1 MRHPKHFA
9 KTSPDKIAYL
19 MIGSGKSLTY
29 AELELRS
36 NQGAHALRSLG
47 ICKGDHIA
55 FLMENRLEFMEIC
68 WAAQRSGTIFTAISR
83 YLTADEAAYIA
94 QDCGAKVFITSD
106 KYFDTGAEILG
117 QLDDDVHGI
126 MVGGAAQGF
135 QSWET
140 LVASMPTTPIEDE
153 CAGVAMLYSSGTTGR
168 PKGIVRS
175 YEFEAL
181 DSMSPV
187 LLNVCEVM
195 GKMAADS
202 IYLSPAPLYHSAP
215 LGVGMVAAALG
226 ATTMIMER
234 FDAEALLAAIEKYKI
249 THTQVVPTMFVRALK
264 LPDEARAR
272 YDTSTLTCAIHV
284 AAPCPIE
291 IKRSMIAWW
300 GPILLE
306 YYAGT
311 EGNGV
316 TAANSEEWLAHPG
329 TVGKALIGKI
339 RILDDDGSELPVG
352 KTGDVYFD
360 AGLKFSYHGDAE
372 KTANSHTKEGWSTL
386 GDIGFLDEDGFLYLT
401 DRRAY
406 TIISGG
412 VNIYPQECEDL
423 LITHP
428 KVIDAAVFGVPN
440 EEFGEAVKAVVQ
452 PVNFASA
459 DKTLEAELIAYC
471 REHLSVIKAPQS
483 VDFREELPRT
493 PTGKLIKRH
502 LKAEYW
508 PQQNE

>member
-9 KTSPDKIAYL
+9 KTSPDKIAYQ

-29 AELELRS
+29 SELESRA

-47 ICKGDHIA
+47 LEAGDHIA
-55 FLMENRLEFMEIC
+55 FLLENRLEFMEIC
-68 WAAQRSGTIFTAISR
+68 WAAQRSGAIFTAISR
-83 YLTADEAAYIA
+83 YLTADEATYIA
-94 QDCGAKVFITSD
+94 IDCGAKVFITSD
-106 KYFDTGAEILG
+106 KYVDTGTEILG
-117 QLDDDVHGI
+117 QLDNDVHG
-126 MVGGAAQGF
+126 MMLGETTTGF
-135 QSWET
+135 QSWDA
-140 LVASMPTTPIEDE
+140 LVSSMPTTPIDDE
-153 CAGVAMLYSSGTTGR
+153 CAGIAMLYSSGTTGR
-168 PKGIVRS
+168 PKGIVRA
-175 YEFEAL
+175 YEFESL
-181 DSMSPV
+181 ESMSPV
-187 LLNVCEVM
+187 LLNVCAVM
-195 GKMAADS
+195 GEMNSKS

-226 ATTMIMER
+226 ATTMILER
-234 FDAEALLAAIEKYKI
+234 FDAEEMLAAIEKYQI

-264 LPDEARAR
+264 LPEDVRAK
-272 YDTSTLTCAIHV
+272 YDLLTLICAIHV

-291 IKRSMIAWW
+291 IKRAMIDWW

-339 RILDDDGSELPVG
+339 RILDDDGNELSTGEV
-352 KTGDVYFD
+352 GDVYFD
-360 AGLKFSYHGDAE
+360 AGLKFSYHGNDE
-372 KTANSHTKEGWSTL
+372 KTASSHTKQGWSTL
-386 GDIGFLDEDGFLYLT
+386 GDIGKLDEDGFLYLT

-412 VNIYPQECEDL
+412 VNIYPQECEYL

-428 KVIDAAVFGVPN
+428 KIIDAAVFGVPD
-440 EEFGEAVKAVVQ
+440 EVFGEAVKAVVQ
-452 PVNFASA
+452 PMDFADA
-459 DKTLEAELIAYC
+459 DDALEAELIAFC

-483 VDFREELPRT
+483 IDFRETLPRT

-508 PQQNE
+508 PQQN

>member
-9 KTSPDKIAYL
+9 KTSPDKIAYQ

-29 AELELRS
+29 AELEKRS

-47 ICKGDHIA
+47 VNTGDHIA
-55 FLMENRLEFMEIC
+55 FLLENRLEFMEIC

-83 YLTADEAAYIA
+83 FLTADEATYIA

-106 KYFDTGAEILG
+106 KYIETGTEILS
-117 QLDDDVHGI
+117 QLGKDVHGM
-126 MVGGAAQGF
+126 MVGDAASGF
-135 QSWET
+135 QPWEQ
-140 LVASMPTTPIEDE
+140 LVSSMPTTPIEDE
-153 CAGVAMLYSSGTTGR
+153 CAGIAMLYSSGTTGR
-168 PKGIVRS
+168 PKGIVRE
-175 YEFEAL
+175 YEFESL

-187 LLNVCEVM
+187 LLNVCGVM
-195 GKMAADS
+195 GKMQPDS

-215 LGVGMVAAALG
+215 LGVSMVAAALG
-226 ATTMIMER
+226 ATTMVMER
-234 FDAEALLAAIEKYKI
+234 FDAEEMLAAIEKYQI

-264 LPDEARAR
+264 LPADVREQ
-272 YDTSTLTCAIHV
+272 YDISTLVCAIHV
-284 AAPCPIE
+284 AAPCPVE
-291 IKRSMIAWW
+291 IKREMIDWW

-311 EGNGV
+311 EGNGA
-316 TAANSEEWLAHPG
+316 TATNSEEWLAHPG
-329 TVGKALIGKI
+329 SVGRSLIGTI
-339 RILDDDGSELPVG
+339 RILDDEGDELPIGEV
-352 KTGDVYFD
+352 GDVYFD
-360 AGLKFSYHGDAE
+360 AGLKFSYHGDEE
-372 KTANSHTKEGWSTL
+372 KTANSHTSKGWSTL
-386 GDIGFLDEDGFLYLT
+386 GDIGRLDEDGFLYLT

-428 KVIDAAVFGVPN
+428 KIIDAAVFGVPD
-440 EEFGEAVKAVVQ
+440 EVFGEAVKAVVQ
-452 PVNFASA
+452 PIDFASA
-459 DKTLEAELIAYC
+459 NAALEVELITWC
-471 REHLSVIKAPQS
+471 RENLSVIKAPQS
-483 VDFREELPRT
+483 IDFRETLPRT

-508 PQQNE
+508 PS

>member
-9 KTSPDKIAYL
+9 KISPDKIAYQ
-19 MIGSGKSLTY
+19 MIASGKSLTY
-29 AELELRS
+29 AELEMRA
-36 NQGAHALRSLG
+36 NQGAHALRALG
-47 ICKGDHIA
+47 ISKGDHIA
-55 FLMENRLEFMEIC
+55 FLLENRLEFMEIC

-83 YLTADEAAYIA
+83 YLTADEATYIA

-106 KYFDTGAEILG
+106 KYAETGSEILN
-117 QLDDDVHGI
+117 QLGEDVHGM
-126 MVGGAAQGF
+126 MVGETTSGF
-135 QSWET
+135 QSWEE
-140 LVASMPTTPIEDE
+140 LISSMPTTPIDDE
-153 CAGVAMLYSSGTTGR
+153 CAGIAMLYSSGTTGR
-168 PKGIVRS
+168 PKGIVRA
-175 YEFEAL
+175 YEFESL

-187 LLNVCEVM
+187 LMNVCSVM
-195 GKMAADS
+195 GEMNPNS

-226 ATTMIMER
+226 ATTIIMER
-234 FDAEALLAAIEKYKI
+234 FEAEEMLAAIEKYKI

-264 LPDEARAR
+264 LPEEARTR
-272 YDTSTLTCAIHV
+272 YDISTLTCAIHV

-291 IKRSMIAWW
+291 IKRTMIEWW

-316 TAANSEEWLAHPG
+316 TAANSKEWLTHPG

-339 RILDDDGSELPVG
+339 RILDDDGNELPTGEV
-352 KTGDVYFD
+352 GDVYFD
-360 AGLKFSYHGDAE
+360 AGLKFSYHGDVE
-372 KTANSHTKEGWSTL
+372 KTANSHTSEGWSTL
-386 GDIGFLDEDGFLYLT
+386 GDIGKLDEDGFLYLT

-428 KVIDAAVFGVPN
+428 KIIDAAVFGVPD
-440 EEFGEAVKAVVQ
+440 EVFGEAVKAVVQ
-452 PVNFASA
+452 PMDFTNAGVA
-459 DKTLEAELIAYC
+459 LEAELIAFC
-471 REHLSVIKAPQS
+471 REHLSLIKAPKS
-483 VDFREELPRT
+483 IDFRETLPRT

-508 PQQNE
+508 PQ